1 MSIRMLIVDD
11 EPVICQGLVQTIPW
25 ESLGVQEV
33 DMAFN
38 GKQALEKLADQS
50 FDLILTDISMPEMDG
65 LALAEH
71 IVHEKPDTKMII
83 ISGFD
88 HFDYARQALRLGI
101 EDYLLKPVDVDEL
114 MALVKRVRNKI
125 VAHKER
131 KNSLLQDWMAEQ
143 LRHRLFHSPLSER
156 IKEKHAPWTGR
167 YRLLISEVS
176 GYAYLQNTLP
186 SEAFEGIQEDVR
198 HVVEKTCRAY
208 GMKHVSLFGHEN
220 ELLTLVYN
228 EHSDMLDDSKLR
240 EIWGDIMEQSPYP
253 IQTVSSSVGQS
264 LSECYDHYQEGL
276 ILLDNVRGKGSGL
289 FIESQ
294 QCFKETVDWKG
305 LSHRLL
311 ESLLKG
317 DESKL
322 EACIHQVVAEL
333 LEKEKTFSQMVERCR
348 SLEVALKQ
356 KLQERFPAKSF
367 DRVALRLQ
375 EELELRKWNTSNVIE
390 QLFLCDLIHL
400 LGELKEDGQNNW
412 MIEKMKRYI
421 HKHYQH
427 DLRAAEVAERHFIT
441 PNYFSMLFK
450 KETGHSFSEYVNGL
464 RIQKSVELLLNTSNK
479 VFEIAEYVGY
489 KEYKYFVQVF
499 KKQVGFTPTQYR
511 RMNAAQESREK
522 QIES

>member
-38 GKQALEKLADQS
+38 GKQALEKLAHQP

-114 MALVKRVRNKI
+114 MALVKRVTNKI

-131 KNSLLQDWMAEQ
+131 KNSLLQDWMAQQ
-143 LRHRLFHSPLSER
+143 LRHRLFHAPLSEQ
-156 IKEKHAPWTGR
+156 IKEKNEPWTGR
-167 YRLLISEVS
+167 FRLLINEVS

-186 SEAFEGIQEDVR
+186 SEAFEGVQEEVR
-198 HVVEKTCRAY
+198 HVVEKTCSAY
-208 GMKHVSLFGHEN
+208 GMEHVSLYGHEN
-220 ELLTLVYN
+220 ELLTLVYSD
-228 EHSDMLDDSKLR
+228 HSDMLEGGKLR
-240 EIWGDIMEQSPYP
+240 EIWEDIMEQSPYP
-253 IQTVSSSVGQS
+253 IHAVSSSIGQS
-264 LSECYDHYQEGL
+264 LSGCYDHYQEGL
-276 ILLDNVRGKGSGL
+276 GLLDIVRGQGCGL
-289 FIESQ
+289 LIESR
-294 QCFKETVDWKG
+294 EHERVTVDWK
-305 LSHRLL
+305 SHSLCL
-311 ESLLKG
+311 WEALLKG
-317 DESKL
+317 DESQL
-322 EACIHQVVAEL
+322 EACINQTVTKL
-333 LEKEKTFSQMVERCR
+333 LDKGQSFSQMVEACQ
-348 SLEVALKQ
+348 SLEEELKR
-356 KLQERFPAKSF
+356 KLQERLPTKSF

-375 EELELRKWNTSNVIE
+375 EELDLRKWNTSNVIE

-450 KETGHSFSEYVNGL
+450 KETGQSFSEYVNGL

-511 RMNAAQESREK
+511 RMNATQERREK